1 MSGDDPSRPS
11 EPGATPPAPP
21 TEAARLEVAEVPG
34 DASTTDDVDDA
45 LAEGAWA
52 PLASPIEED
61 DAWQPLAR
69 PSDPPPP
76 VAGRRRRAPRPLPRA
91 LGAGEEVAPL
101 TYVARGL
108 GLLFA
113 IGLSLGLMVWELRDE
128 PRLLSYVQANVLPAR
143 GRNFLLADMFGTG
156 VAICALALLVLVV
169 KRRTYAKTA
178 RRVCD
183 VAWRLAPLALVGFVP
198 LLVSWELWVGRELTF
213 LMLATIFGLGL
224 QGLGRAAFSSPP
236 LGLFGRWTTGLRA
249 RGRRFAARHPRL
261 TTGLPLGLVVFGA
274 AAYAIYFGAVTIISH
289 HDLRTSSFDLGLEE
303 NILWNALHG
312 SRPFFKSSPLG
323 GPTMTHFGNHATFIS
338 YPLALVYAICQR
350 AETLLVIQAVL
361 VGGAALPLF
370 FYARR
375 HVGAWTACLLA
386 YVYLLYPPVHGANL
400 YDFHY
405 LSIGVFF
412 LWLSLYALDNRRPFL
427 TVFAVLCTLAIRED
441 VAAGLT
447 IVGAYLLLTG
457 QRPRAGLVVA
467 SIALVF
473 FAVVKL
479 VAMPRAIGGASS
491 FLFIFR
497 DLVPAGEDSFGG
509 VLKTVFGNP
518 GYTLH
523 TLIERD
529 KLYYLLQIFTPLAF
543 LPLRRPVGLLCCM
556 LGFLFTLLSTGYA
569 PFIQTSFQYTA
580 NWTTYLFMAMV
591 GNLVWVS
598 RPLAPGDVKGPAR
611 RKAWLLTLIVSTLIG
626 SYEFGAVFQRH
637 TIRGGFGPYTFGT
650 SPTDLEHRKAIHVIL
665 GEIPPNAK
673 IVASE
678 QLVPQVSNRADA
690 YTLRVGTY
698 DAEYLLFSL
707 PIYGDEQRNAFP
719 LLQSNQFGVVDVQEP
734 YVLARRGAPTSRNA
748 AVIARMH

>member
-11 EPGATPPAPP
+11 IASEVPPPAPSKP
-21 TEAARLEVAEVPG
+21 FAAAP
-34 DASTTDDVDDA
+34 DAPASDDVDDA
-45 LAEGAWA
+45 LAEGGWA
-52 PLASPIEED
+52 PLASPID
-61 DAWQPLAR
+61 DEWQPLAP
-69 PSDPPPP
+69 PSDEPAP
-76 VAGRRRRAPRPLPRA
+76 AAAQRRRPLPRVI
-91 LGAGEEVAPL
+91 GPGDDVAPL
-101 TYVARGL
+101 AHAARGL

-113 IGLSLGLMVWELRDE
+113 VGASLGLAAWELRAG
-128 PRLLSYVQANVLPAR
+128 PRLVRYVQGNDLLAK
-143 GRNFLLADMFGTG
+143 GRTVLLADMFAT
-156 VAICALALLVLVV
+156 ALVPCLVALLFLVV
-169 KRRTYAKTA
+169 KRRTAAAAA
-178 RRVCD
+178 RRLGEVG
-183 VAWRLAPLALVGFVP
+183 WRLAPLALAAFVP
-198 LLVSWELWVGRELTF
+198 LLLSWELWVGRELTF
-213 LMLATIFGLGL
+213 LWLAAVFGLGL
-224 QGLGRAAFSSPP
+224 QGLARAAFSAPP
-236 LGLFGRWTTGLRA
+236 LGLFGRWTAGPRA
-249 RGRRFAARHPRL
+249 AGRRFVNRHPRL
-261 TTGLPLGLVVFGA
+261 VANLPTGLTILGA
-274 AAYAIYFGAVTIISH
+274 AAYAAYFGAVTIISH

-312 SRPFFKSSPLG
+312 GRPFFKSSPLG
-323 GPTMTHFGNHATFIS
+323 GPTMTHFGNHATFFS
-338 YPLALVYAICQR
+338 YPLSLVYAICQR
-350 AETLLVIQAVL
+350 AETLLVIQAL
-361 VGGAALPLF
+361 FVGGAALPLY

-375 HVGAWTACLLA
+375 HVGAWTACLFA

-405 LSIGVFF
+405 LPIGVFF
-412 LWLSLYALDNRRPFL
+412 LWLTLYALDNRRPVL
-427 TVFAVLCTLAIRED
+427 TVFAVLLTLSVRED
-441 VAAGLT
+441 VAAGLI

-467 SIALVF
+467 TIGLVF

-479 VAMPRAIGGASS
+479 IAMPRAIGGQSS
-491 FLFIFR
+491 FIFMFR
-497 DLVPAGEDSFGG
+497 DLVPAGEESFGG

-580 NWTTYLFMAMV
+580 NWTSYLFIAMIA
-591 GNLVWVS
+591 NLVWVS
-598 RPLAPGDVKGPAR
+598 RPGAPGDTRGAAR
-611 RKAWLLTLIVSTLIG
+611 RKAWLVALAASTLIG
-626 SYEFGAVFQRH
+626 SYEFGAVFQRN

-650 SPTDLEHRKAIHVIL
+650 SPTDLEHRKAIRVIL
-665 GEIPPNAK
+665 AEIPPRAK

-707 PIYGDEQRNAFP
+707 PIFGDEQRNAFP
-719 LLQSNQFGVVDVQEP
+719 LLQSNAFGVVDVQEP
-734 YVLARRGAPTSRNA
+734 YVLARRGGPTMRNA
-748 AVIARMH
+748 AVLARMR